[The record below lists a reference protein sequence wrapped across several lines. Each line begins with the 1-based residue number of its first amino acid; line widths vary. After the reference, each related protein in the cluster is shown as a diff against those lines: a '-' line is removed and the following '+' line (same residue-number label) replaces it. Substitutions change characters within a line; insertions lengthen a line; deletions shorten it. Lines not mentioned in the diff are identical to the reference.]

1 MQAFSF
7 IALISINWS
16 ISDIGSRLPHHLRRA
31 NEGTNTLS
39 IEIDVLGAV
48 STKGTAAVKCN
59 VYKEKRN
66 LRVVR

>member
-39 IEIDVLGAV
+39 IEVDALGV
-48 STKGTAAVKCN
+48 STIEGTAAVKCN
-59 VYKEKRN
+59 V
-66 LRVVR
+66 